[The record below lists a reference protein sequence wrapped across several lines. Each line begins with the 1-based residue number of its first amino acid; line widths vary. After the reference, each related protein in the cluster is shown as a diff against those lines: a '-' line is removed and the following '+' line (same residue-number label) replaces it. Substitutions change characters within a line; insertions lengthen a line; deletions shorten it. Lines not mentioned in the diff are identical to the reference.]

1 MRRFIKKQCIIM
13 ATLCMAMGVVGCGSS
28 NSDNVAQSATQAT
41 VQEDKDEAKNAY
53 KELNDTVTGIDTL
66 ADDILNIWYY
76 AIFDSKGYTDLYEI
90 SVMMGVDYNTLIE
103 VLNKTNYLDSVYIGD
118 KLEGSITSASF
129 SQAIACYI
137 DCRQT
142 DGSIDKIN
150 QSLNNVKDTIK
161 NIPESA
167 SYYSKLK
174 EYYVEANSFY
184 EFCISPTGN
193 YDDAGNKIED
203 FRTKCQGYKSD
214 LSFDLE

>member
-13 ATLCMAMGVVGCGSS
+13 ATLFMAMGVVGCGSS
-28 NSDNVAQSATQAT
+28 NSDNVTQSATQAT
-41 VQEDKDEAKNAY
+41 VQEDKDEAKNVY

-66 ADDILNIWYY
+66 ADDILNIWHY

-193 YDDAGNKIED
+193 YDDAGNKVED

>member
-13 ATLCMAMGVVGCGSS
+13 STLFMAMGVVGCGSS

-41 VQEDKDEAKNAY
+41 VQEDKDEAKNVY

-66 ADDILNIWYY
+66 ADDILNIWHY

-193 YDDAGNKIED
+193 YDDAGNKVED